1 MPVSKKDV
9 AYRQRRAFFV
19 RVAVFCA
26 SGVYNL
32 TSRRAMRSVC
42 WLAALALAVL
52 TLMCSFP
59 PFALARDSQCALA
72 PPQAAGCKQLR
83 PCLTARPPSF
93 AACCLL
99 RSRLARF
106 VLLLMYA
113 PALVLWLPASCV
125 GTTAPVRRL
134 LRRLL
139 LEWRCGRLSFL
150 GLFRPPLLA
159 SVGFSVGL
167 RRGDAPR
174 HPPTVSA
181 CLSAVGYGFPFLLV
195 YSDNSQPTKITIM
208 YKNQLIKIHN
218 FS

>member
-1 MPVSKKDV
+1 
-9 AYRQRRAFFV
+9 
-19 RVAVFCA
+19 
-26 SGVYNL
+26 
-32 TSRRAMRSVC
+32 MRSVC

-52 TLMCSFP
+52 TLMCSVP
-59 PFALARDSQCALA
+59 PFALARGSLCALA

-83 PCLTARPPSF
+83 PCLSARPPSF

-99 RSRLARF
+99 RSRLARSA
-106 VLLLMYA
+106 LRMRYA
-113 PALVLWLPASCV
+113 PALVLWLPASYV

-139 LEWRCGRLSFL
+139 LECRCGRLSFL
-150 GLFRPPLLA
+150 GLFRSPLLA
-159 SVGFSVGL
+159 SGGFSVGL

-195 YSDNSQPTKITIM
+195 YSDNSQPTKMERID
-208 YKNQLIKIHN
+208 KNQHIKIHN

>member
-1 MPVSKKDV
+1 MPVRRKGV
-9 AYRQRRAFFV
+9 ACRRLRPFSV

-26 SGVYNL
+26 WGVYNL

-52 TLMCSFP
+52 TLMCSCRP
-59 PFALARDSQCALA
+59 CALARGSLCALA
-72 PPQAAGCKQLR
+72 PPQAAACKLLR
-83 PCLTARPPSF
+83 PCLSARPPSF
-93 AACCLL
+93 AGCYLL

-106 VLLLMYA
+106 VFRIMYA
-113 PALVLWLPASCV
+113 PVLVLWLPASYV

-139 LEWRCGRLSFL
+139 LACRCGCFRFL
-150 GLFRPPLLA
+150 RPFRPRLLA
-159 SVGFSVGL
+159 SVGCSGVL

-181 CLSAVGYGFPFLLV
+181 CLTAVGYGFPFLLV
-195 YSDNSQPTKITIM
+195 YSDNSQPTKMARI